1 MSASVAV
8 PAGAV
13 PHPFKNRN
21 FRLWW
26 IGAVISLFGD
36 QFYLVALPWIVLQL
50 TGSGIVLATLMT
62 TVALP
67 RILLILVGGA
77 VSDRLSPRKVMM
89 ATASCRATFVT
100 LVAFLIWL
108 RMLHLW
114 ELYLLSAAFG
124 FADAF
129 AFPAFQAFLPS
140 LVEQRQLVAANATAQ
155 GAFQFASIT
164 GPAPAG
170 EIIRKLGAA
179 WAFFLDGISF
189 IFIIAALW
197 ALPDPPPAASPAKQ
211 STLAS
216 IAEGVGYVVREPDL
230 LALVLLEA
238 VLNLCMFGPIMVG
251 LAYLAKQWFS
261 SPATYGIWLSALA
274 AGSLLG
280 TVLSGTYRPRRKG
293 LGWILLTAGCGI
305 CLALIPHFSQSWF
318 LALNLFAMGTMK
330 GILTVQ
336 TIAWS
341 QQHVDRAMLGR
352 VSSVRMVSG
361 FGLTPV
367 SLALTGIIMQWS
379 IYSLFASAGVLT
391 ITVAILAALYRRV
404 REIE

>member
-1 MSASVAV
+1 MTASAAV

-13 PHPFKNRN
+13 PHPLRNRN

-36 QFYLVALPWIVLQL
+36 QFYLVALPWIVLQI
-50 TGSGIVLATLMT
+50 TGSGIVLASLMT

-77 VSDRLSPRKVMM
+77 VSDRLSPRKVMI
-89 ATASCRATFVT
+89 ATASCRAMFVT
-100 LVAFLIWL
+100 LVALLIWL

-140 LVEQRQLVAANATAQ
+140 LVEQGQLVAANATAQ

-197 ALPDPPPAASPAKQ
+197 SLPDPPPDSSPAKQ
-211 STLAS
+211 STLAA
-216 IAEGVGYVVREPDL
+216 IAEGVRYVAREPSL

-238 VLNLCMFGPIMVG
+238 ILNLCMFGPIMVG

-280 TVLSGTYRPRRKG
+280 AVLSGMYRPRRKG
-293 LGWILLTAGCGI
+293 LGWISLTAGCGI
-305 CLALIPHFSQSWF
+305 CLALIPYFSQSWVS
-318 LALNLFAMGTMK
+318 AIDLFAMGTMK

-336 TIAWS
+336 TTAWS

-367 SLALTGIIMQWS
+367 SLLLTGVIMQWS
-379 IYSLFASAGVLT
+379 IHSLFASAGVLT
-391 ITVAILAALYRRV
+391 IAVAIIATLYRRV
-404 REIE
+404 REID

>member
-1 MSASVAV
+1 MSASAAV
-8 PAGAV
+8 PSGAV
-13 PHPFKNRN
+13 PHPLRNRN

-26 IGAVISLFGD
+26 IGAGISLFGD
-36 QFYLVALPWIVLQL
+36 QFYLVALPWIVLQI
-50 TGSGIVLATLMT
+50 TGSGIVLASLMT

-67 RILLILVGGA
+67 RILLILIGGA
-77 VSDRLSPRKVMM
+77 VSDRLSPRKVMI
-89 ATASCRATFVT
+89 ATASSRATFVT
-100 LVAFLIWL
+100 LVALLIWL

-140 LVEQRQLVAANATAQ
+140 LVEPRQLVAANATAQ
-155 GAFQFASIT
+155 GAFQFASIM

-197 ALPDPPPAASPAKQ
+197 ALPDPPPDLSPAKQ
-211 STLAS
+211 STMAA
-216 IAEGVGYVVREPDL
+216 IAEGVRYVVREPAL

-251 LAYLAKQWFS
+251 LAYMAKQWFS

-280 TVLSGTYRPRRKG
+280 TVLSGMYRPRRKG
-293 LGWILLTAGCGI
+293 LGWISLTAGCGI
-305 CLALIPHFSQSWF
+305 CLALIPYFSQSWVS
-318 LALNLFAMGTMK
+318 AIDLFALGTMK

-336 TIAWS
+336 TTAWT

-352 VSSVRMVSG
+352 VASVRMVSG

-367 SLALTGIIMQWS
+367 SLLLTGIIMQWS
-379 IYSLFASAGVLT
+379 IHSLFASAGVLT
-391 ITVAILAALYRRV
+391 ISVAIIAALYRRV
-404 REIE
+404 REID

>member
-1 MSASVAV
+1 MTTSAAV

-13 PHPFKNRN
+13 PHPLRNQN

-26 IGAVISLFGD
+26 VGAVISLFGD
-36 QFYLVALPWIVLQL
+36 QFYLVALPWIVLQI
-50 TGSGIVLATLMT
+50 TGSGIVLAGLMT

-77 VSDRLSPRKVMM
+77 VSDRLSPRKVMI
-89 ATASCRATFVT
+89 ATASFRATFVT
-100 LVAFLIWL
+100 LVALLIWL

-140 LVEQRQLVAANATAQ
+140 LVEQRQLVAANATVQ
-155 GAFQFASIT
+155 GAFQFASIM

-197 ALPDPPPAASPAKQ
+197 ALPDPPPDLSPAKQ
-211 STLAS
+211 STLAA
-216 IAEGVGYVVREPDL
+216 IAEGVRYVVREPAL

-280 TVLSGTYRPRRKG
+280 AVLSGMYRPRRKG
-293 LGWILLTAGCGI
+293 LGWTSLTAGCGI
-305 CLALIPHFSQSWF
+305 CLALIPYFSQSWVS
-318 LALNLFAMGTMK
+318 AIDLFAMGTMK

-336 TIAWS
+336 TTSWS
-341 QQHVDRAMLGR
+341 QQHVDRAILGR

-367 SLALTGIIMQWS
+367 SLLMTGIIMQWS
-379 IYSLFASAGVLT
+379 IHSLFASAGVLS
-391 ITVAILAALYRRV
+391 IAVAIIATLYRRV
-404 REIE
+404 REID

>member
-1 MSASVAV
+1 MTASAAI

-13 PHPFKNRN
+13 PHPLRNRN

-36 QFYLVALPWIVLQL
+36 QFYLVALPFIVFQI
-50 TGSGIVLATLMT
+50 TGSGIVLASLMT

-77 VSDRLSPRKVMM
+77 VSDRLSPRKVMI
-89 ATASCRATFVT
+89 ATASCRATLVT
-100 LVAFLIWL
+100 LVALLIWL
-108 RMLHLW
+108 RTLHLW

-155 GAFQFASIT
+155 GAFQFASIL

-170 EIIRKLGAA
+170 EIIRKLGTA

-197 ALPDPPPAASPAKQ
+197 ALPDPPAVLSAAKQ
-211 STLAS
+211 STLTA
-216 IAEGVGYVVREPDL
+216 IAEGLRYVAREPAL

-238 VLNLCMFGPIMVG
+238 VLNLCMFGPIIVG

-280 TVLSGTYRPRRKG
+280 TVLSGMYRPRRKG
-293 LGWILLTAGCGI
+293 LGWISLTAGCGI
-305 CLALIPHFSQSWF
+305 FLALIPYFSQSWVS
-318 LALNLFAMGTMK
+318 AIDLFAMGTMK

-336 TIAWS
+336 TTAWS

-352 VSSVRMVSG
+352 ISSVRMVSG

-367 SLALTGIIMQWS
+367 SLLLTGIIMQWS
-379 IYSLFASAGVLT
+379 IHLLFASAGALT
-391 ITVAILAALYRRV
+391 IAVAIIATLYRRV
-404 REIE
+404 REID